1 VTSIE
6 VWAAATQIG
15 TFVVIA
21 VTAVAALVQLNHIRS
36 ANLVSATNA
45 FHDEYDGPELRDAFS
60 FVRTQLKDRLED
72 QAFRAELRALWTD
85 RVKHPEI
92 MVCNFFD
99 KWGAIYRHGAID
111 QPMFMQHDAHVVLAF
126 WQRLEPVIALV
137 AHESA
142 GSNVDF
148 QQFEYLAV
156 QAQDW
161 IAAHPQGDYP
171 RGVRRM
177 PITDRWKDVDERDQ
191 SR

>member
-1 VTSIE
+1 MSIGD
-6 VWAAATQIG
+6 WASLSQIG

-21 VTAVAALVQLNHIRS
+21 ITAIAALVQLNHIRS

-45 FHDEYDGPELRDAFS
+45 FHDEYEGPELRHAFS

-72 QAFRAELRALWTD
+72 PAFRADFRARQLD
-85 RVKHPEI
+85 RAKHPEVAI
-92 MVCNFFD
+92 CNFFD

-111 QPMFMQHDAHVVLAF
+111 RNMFLQHDAHLVLAF
-126 WQRLEPVIALV
+126 WQLLEPVIALMEE
-137 AHESA
+137 HA

-161 IAAHPQGDYP
+161 ITAHPQGDYP
-171 RGVRRM
+171 QGVRRM
-177 PITDRWKDVDERDQ
+177 PLTNRWKDTDPKA
-191 SR
+191 